1 MAKNPQTDK
10 GKPDSAKI
18 GTEEEKLSTDNLLK
32 AYRISVARKIAAGEK
47 GLASELEY
55 LKQID
60 KENTPVK
67 EDNDADTKTTCTP
80 LSYSIKRPYTV
91 TDAVRKRNSKAGK
104 ISAKKFPNKN
114 WRHGKWAKSAI
125 TALRPCLSTCE
136 TFPCMLVD
144 AGKVQPGSVCLDL
157 TNTVDAFQD
166 ILAAIKEDK
175 YDNYIEMV
183 AWDQSELRD
192 LYRRSIQILR
202 DNELQLEPR
211 VDAAGKTIGH
221 AFKLNPLFPEIQKL
235 ADKLGL
241 SPSENMMTPLQK
253 TKQKAIKEGFQTVAE
268 YLSHVGSTKKTQAPE
283 DEDEDE

>member
-1 MAKNPQTDK
+1 MAKKPKTDK
-10 GKPDSAKI
+10 EKPGSAKNS
-18 GTEEEKLSTDNLLK
+18 TEEEKLSTENLMR
-32 AYRISVARKIAAGEK
+32 AYRISVSRKIAAGEK

-55 LKQID
+55 LKQND
-60 KENTPVK
+60 KENAPDKGDTG
-67 EDNDADTKTTCTP
+67 ADTKNTAAP

-91 TDAVRKRNSKAGK
+91 TNAVRKRNSKGGK
-104 ISAKKFPNKN
+104 AAAKKYPNKN

-136 TFPCMLVD
+136 TFPCTLVD
-144 AGKVQPGSVCLDL
+144 AGKSQPGSVCLDL
-157 TNTVDAFQD
+157 TNTIEAFQD
-166 ILAAIKEDK
+166 ILTAIKEDK

-183 AWDQSELRD
+183 AWDQAELRD
-192 LYRRSIQILR
+192 LYRRSVQLLR
-202 DNELQLEPR
+202 ENELQVEPR
-211 VDAAGKTIGH
+211 VDSEGKTIGH

-253 TKQKAIKEGFQTVAE
+253 TKQKAVKEGFQTVAE